1 MTDDDMPRPVTVSDE
16 RLLKALE
23 NGDDPIRTVTEM
35 ESEIDLS
42 ADGIRRR
49 LVKLE
54 KEGRA
59 VSKTVGAN
67 AVVWWRPD

>member
-1 MTDDDMPRPVTVSDE
+1 MSDDMPRPVTVSDN
-16 RLLKALE
+16 RLLNVLE
-23 NGDDPIRTVTEM
+23 NGADPIRTVPEM

-42 ADGIRRR
+42 ADAIRRR
-49 LVKLE
+49 LVQLE
-54 KEGRA
+54 EEGKA